1 MKTIQTTL
9 LAALCCTMALT
20 AQAQERTFQRNKV
33 LVEKHTG
40 QGCSACPGADN
51 ILMNHL
57 TSRNLLEN
65 VAIIRHYNYPSSG
78 NLRLGF
84 HDSLSGIWGINAWP
98 KLQVDRFGFVES
110 DKSDRNSHFFDASVL
125 NAYNAVERRV
135 QTPTYVSL
143 SLDGS
148 TYDPATKKLSVTLS
162 GEVTKDLPYLRANV
176 FITQSGISA
185 YQAGQSDYIHDEVSR
200 DYLMNDVFGEPL
212 TVNTDGTY
220 RVTFEKTLS
229 DKYGTLSTVPEDM
242 NVVVFINSHF
252 NSSADY
258 YSQDFSTCEVHNA
271 DVVALL
277 DLPEISPC
285 ATPSID
291 YVNCAFVC
299 TSSTPGAVCHY
310 DVQPCMQTAAAAEGA
325 IDYNA
330 PAFTVTAYAEAPG
343 FAPSAKASRTFSLR
357 DILGEDSSNVN
368 DVNGDGRVTK
378 GDVEALANKLLKK

>member
-9 LAALCCTMALT
+9 LATLCCTMALT

-51 ILMNHL
+51 ILMTHL
-57 TSRNLLEN
+57 TSRNLVEN

-135 QTPTYVSL
+135 QAPTYVSL

-148 TYDPATKKLSVTLS
+148 TYDPATKKLSITLS

-200 DYLMNDVFGEPL
+200 DYLMNNVLGDPL
-212 TVNTDGTY
+212 TVNSDGTY
-220 RVTFEKTLS
+220 CVRFEKTLS
-229 DKYGTLSTVPEDM
+229 DKYGNVAIDPANMKVVAFVESTC
-242 NVVVFINSHF
+242 NSE
-252 NSSADY
+252 NGY
-258 YSQDFSTCEVHNA
+258 YEQDFSTYEVHNA

-277 DLPEISPC
+277 DLPKEAPC
-285 ATPSID
+285 SMPTID

-299 TSSTPGAVCHY
+299 TSTTPGAVCHY
-310 DVQPCMQTAAAAEGA
+310 EVKPLMLPTANSEGT
-325 IDYNA
+325 IDLSA
-330 PAFTVTAYAEAPG
+330 PAFTVTAYADASG
-343 FAPSAKASRTFSLR
+343 FATSSKASRTFSLR

-378 GDVEALANKLLKK
+378 DDVEALVNKVLKK